1 MTTPHD
7 LYIEATRRGLRLE
20 AVGDFLAVKP
30 KGKCPPDFAAELR
43 EHKAALLAWLERKP
57 CPGYGAKPPDDLP
70 LVTTR
75 PQPATYC
82 RELVIHYEARQTD
95 NRTGPLAA
103 WLARRESRYYDGPG
117 AGWDCGDLAYA
128 AARDAACWQL
138 NRSERQLCQLLA
150 GFEEAAK
157 GRSTRPA

>member
-20 AVGDFLAVKP
+20 ADGDFLAVKP

-43 EHKAALLAWLERKP
+43 EHKTELMEWLSRKP
-57 CPGYGAKPPDDLP
+57 CPGYGAVPPSDLP
-70 LVTTR
+70 LVATR
-75 PQPATYC
+75 PQPPTYY
-82 RELVIHYEARQTD
+82 RELVIHYEQRQSD
-95 NRTGPLAA
+95 NPSRPLAA
-103 WLARRESRYYDGPG
+103 WLARREARYYDGPG
-117 AGWDCGDLAYA
+117 QKWDCGDLAYA

-138 NRSERQLCQLLA
+138 NRSEREVCQLLA

-157 GRSTRPA
+157 VRSTRTT